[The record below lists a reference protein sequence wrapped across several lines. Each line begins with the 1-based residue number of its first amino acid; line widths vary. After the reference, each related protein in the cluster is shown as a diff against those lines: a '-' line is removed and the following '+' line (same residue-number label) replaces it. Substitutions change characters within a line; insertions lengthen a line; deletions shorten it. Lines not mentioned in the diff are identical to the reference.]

1 MLMAT
6 MRQSIISLGYV
17 LILLPRMEDGSE
29 VLDQRNINQNQTQN
43 KLQEEV
49 DEIIS
54 RLEEIERSGED
65 VPEETVKELQ

>member
-1 MLMAT
+1 
-6 MRQSIISLGYV
+6 
-17 LILLPRMEDGSE
+17 MEDGSE